1 MKRVSTIDYENY
13 LDKWEKQLDDQYEKD
28 LKIYGHREAM
38 RRFQYGMAQLQN
50 FSYAAYRDMVLGE
63 V

>member
-13 LDKWEKQLDDQYEKD
+13 LDKWQDRLDAQYEKD
-28 LKIYGHREAM
+28 LKIYGHCEAM

-50 FSYAAYRDMVLGE
+50 FSYAAYRDMILGE